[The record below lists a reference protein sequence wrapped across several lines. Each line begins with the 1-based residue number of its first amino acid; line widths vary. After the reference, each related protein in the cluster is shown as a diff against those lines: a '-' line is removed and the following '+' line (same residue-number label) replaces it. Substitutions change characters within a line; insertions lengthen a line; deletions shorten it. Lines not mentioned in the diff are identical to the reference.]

1 MARFDKLQA
10 NEAAPA
16 DAVVVTLWK
25 ATGRTVAD
33 VVCPADTVGGE
44 LSIAE
49 FPRPV
54 PLALERAEEMRKLCK
69 LSRVVVSLSDSALW
83 RPQWGDLVEGDENE
97 VIVERSTRPNLR
109 VYG

>member
-1 MARFDKLQA
+1 MARFDRLQA
-10 NEAAPA
+10 NAAAPA

-33 VVCPADTVGGE
+33 VVCPVGSVCGE

-54 PLALERAEEMRKLCK
+54 PLALERAEEMRKLCN
-69 LSRVVVSLSDSALW
+69 LSRVVISLSDSALW
-83 RPQWGDLVEGDENE
+83 RPQWGDLIDGDLND
-97 VIVERSTRPNLR
+97 VIVERIEKPKLR